1 MRVIKSL
8 STTVCNV
15 CGLAD
20 NLIAAS
26 NHLTAAA
33 SNVAEAVEIQAE
45 MLVLE
50 ARDEREKFLSSRKTK
65 A

>member
-1 MRVIKSL
+1 MRVLKSL
-8 STTVCNV
+8 STTVCNA

-20 NLIAAS
+20 NLISAA
-26 NHLTAAA
+26 NHLTAAT

-50 ARDEREKFLSSRKTK
+50 AREEKEKFLSSRKTK